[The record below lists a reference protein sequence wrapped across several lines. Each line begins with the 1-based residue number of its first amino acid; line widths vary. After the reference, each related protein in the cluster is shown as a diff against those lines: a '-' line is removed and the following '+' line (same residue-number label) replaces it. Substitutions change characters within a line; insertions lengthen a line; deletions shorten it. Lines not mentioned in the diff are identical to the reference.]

1 MGYVERN
8 ASGRTELRVHGVA
21 GTAPE
26 SVLQHPHTEQV
37 AGNRD
42 AGFFRR
48 WWEAQSV
55 SADSPARRREAYSW
69 GGLTSGDNL
78 RALWLLLLPF
88 MLLNVAFYMA
98 PYRRPPEPDEPT
110 GGAIGGPSGGV
121 AGGAPRDGIDG
132 ATGSARRCSGCWR
145 CRSPSPSP

>member
-26 SVLQHPHTEQV
+26 SVLQHPHAEQV

-48 WWEAQSV
+48 LV
-55 SADSPARRREAYSW
+55 GGPVGL
-69 GGLTSGDNL
+69 GGLARG
-78 RALWLLLLPF
+78 
-88 MLLNVAFYMA
+88 
-98 PYRRPPEPDEPT
+98 
-110 GGAIGGPSGGV
+110 
-121 AGGAPRDGIDG
+121 AGGRPTPG
-132 ATGSARRCSGCWR
+132 AG
-145 CRSPSPSP
+145 

>member
-26 SVLQHPHTEQV
+26 SVLKHPHAEQV

-55 SADSPARRREAYSW
+55 SADSPARRRY
-69 GGLTSGDNL
+69 
-78 RALWLLLLPF
+78 
-88 MLLNVAFYMA
+88 
-98 PYRRPPEPDEPT
+98 
-110 GGAIGGPSGGV
+110 GAM
-121 AGGAPRDGIDG
+121 
-132 ATGSARRCSGCWR
+132 
-145 CRSPSPSP
+145 

>member
-26 SVLQHPHTEQV
+26 SVLQHPHVEQV

-48 WWEAQSV
+48 CWEAESV
-55 SADSPARRREAYSW
+55 SADSPVRRREAYSW

-98 PYRRPPEPDEPT
+98 PYRRPPEPD
-110 GGAIGGPSGGV
+110 
-121 AGGAPRDGIDG
+121 
-132 ATGSARRCSGCWR
+132 
-145 CRSPSPSP
+145 

>member
-1 MGYVERN
+1 VGYVERN

-69 GGLTSGDNL
+69 GGLTSGDNT

-88 MLLNVAFYMA
+88 MLLNVAFYMT
-98 PYRRPPEPDEPT
+98 PWRRPPEP
-110 GGAIGGPSGGV
+110 V
-121 AGGAPRDGIDG
+121 APRP
-132 ATGSARRCSGCWR
+132 ARWR
-145 CRSPSPSP
+145 DRWAHPLTVVSPHSYREACHRALSRPRPRILPRPTSW